1 MIATKLVPPKYRRTL
16 VERERLTS
24 RLDEESYRSLIFIKA
39 ASGFGKTALL
49 TQWRQNLV
57 AQGCKV
63 GWINLDESDNEES
76 AFLAYLM
83 GALQKAG
90 CDFGQGA
97 LAVYQRGEPE
107 AMASF
112 VTALIN
118 DLSTLED
125 EIYLVLEDYHCI
137 TNKAIHALI
146 ERVLAYAPTNF
157 HLAISSRT
165 ELPFSIGQL
174 RIHDRVVEIGAAALR
189 FTHDETHALLAER
202 ISDKIEPERTR
213 AFYDASEGWVA
224 GIQMLAMSWKE
235 SSDPQLRRDASLS
248 GRLQL
253 SETILKSTFERLPA
267 ETTAF
272 LLQVSIFNR
281 FTAALCQEV
290 IGVDNADEV
299 LEKLAS
305 DGVMLVPLDNEARW
319 YRFHPLFTDY
329 LRRRL
334 VSSVIDRLDLLHGKA
349 RAALEHNDPYNSP
362 QFSSFLVAC
371 RANLASVDLPAL
383 HLKAS
388 AWFERHGYLIEAV
401 QHALNAGQTGPAY
414 DLIERCAMT
423 VVAEGG
429 LNTVLAWAESMPPEQ
444 LATRWRLR
452 LAHYWAVVY
461 SSDRESTTVEFEAL
475 ADGVSVPGGI
485 TPFEYQVCRGAA
497 ACQNECSAEV
507 LELDGLWPPTGD
519 AFHNAITCNVLTYA
533 AAATGNYA
541 KVREIQAWQ
550 REKPQQVSWSLTF
563 AYNQA
568 LVAWYTAIQGDLA
581 AAEDMLRKAV
591 LFADEKYGRRSSPA
605 CAVAGYLAEI
615 LYERNALGALDE
627 LLAGRL
633 DVMNQM
639 AFFESLVRA
648 YQTGARLRFS
658 RGEVK
663 AAYDLLDQ
671 LQMYGSSKGLQR
683 PVAAALGERIRMAL
697 LQQDHAYA
705 QLMQQR
711 LEDMAAPFGDESA
724 WSKLGNGL
732 EIPVIARLSRVRCA
746 IAQGETAKALQ
757 YLIPLDDSP
766 VVAMRFDMAV
776 RVRLLRA
783 LALAAQKDS
792 GKAAQAIVETLKI
805 TARAGMVRTYLDEG
819 PSCAALIRSAQDGSA
834 LAEAGADGLRAHV
847 QAILDAFE
855 TAGAAGHEA
864 PARRRD
870 LPAAPLPERLSAR
883 EKDVLQFLVQGMPNK
898 RIATTMNV
906 SIDTVKWHLKNL
918 FSKLDVTDRLQAVDK
933 ARKAD
938 LLNH

>member
-1 MIATKLVPPKYRRTL
+1 MITTKLVPPKYRRAL
-16 VERERLTS
+16 VERHRLTS
-24 RLDEESYRSLIFIKA
+24 RLDEESYRSLIFVKA

-57 AQGCKV
+57 AHGCKV
-63 GWINLDESDNEES
+63 GWLNLDESDNEES
-76 AFLAYLM
+76 QFLAYLM

-107 AMASF
+107 AMIAF
-112 VTALIN
+112 VNALIN
-118 DLSTLED
+118 DLSALE
-125 EIYLVLEDYHCI
+125 EEVYLVLEDYHCI
-137 TNKAIHALI
+137 TNKAIHALT

-174 RIHDRVVEIGAAALR
+174 RIHDRIVELGAVALR

-202 ISDKIEPERTR
+202 IAGDIEPERTR
-213 AFYDASEGWVA
+213 AFHDASEGWVA
-224 GIQMLAMSWKE
+224 GIQMLAMAWKE
-235 SSDPQLRRDASLS
+235 NGDPQLRPDTAPL

-253 SETILKSTFERLPA
+253 SESILKSTFERLPEQTA
-267 ETTAF
+267 AF
-272 LLQVSIFNR
+272 LLRLSIFNR
-281 FTAALCQEV
+281 FTAALCEEV
-290 IGVDNADEV
+290 LGVPNADEV

-305 DGVMLVPLDNEARW
+305 DGVMLVPLDNEAKW

-334 VSSVIDRLDLLHGKA
+334 VMSVIDSLGQLHGKA
-349 RAALEHNDPYNSP
+349 RASLEHSDPYNSP
-362 QFSSFLVAC
+362 QFSAFLVEC
-371 RANLASVDLPAL
+371 RNSLPALDLPAL

-388 AWFERHGYLIEAV
+388 AWFERQGHLIEAV
-401 QHALNAGQTGPAY
+401 RHALNAGQTGPAY

-429 LNTVLAWAESMPPEQ
+429 LNTVLAWAETMPPEQ
-444 LATRWRLR
+444 LASRWRLR

-461 SSDRESTTVEFEAL
+461 SSDRQATLAEFQTL
-475 ADGVSVPGGI
+475 AAGVGAPGGI
-485 TPFEYQVCRGAA
+485 TPFEYLVCTGAA
-497 ACQNECSAEV
+497 ACQNERSAEA

-550 REKPQQVSWSLTF
+550 REHPQQTSWSLTF
-563 AYNQA
+563 AYNKA
-568 LVAWYTAIQGDLA
+568 IVAWYASIQGDFA
-581 AAEDMLRKAV
+581 QAEEMLRKAV
-591 LFADEKYGRRSSPA
+591 QFADERYGRRSSPA

-615 LYERNALGALDE
+615 LYERNALAALDE
-627 LLAGRL
+627 LISGRL

-658 RGEVK
+658 RGEIG
-663 AAYDLLDQ
+663 AADDLLDQ
-671 LQMYGSSKGLQR
+671 LQMYGSSKGLVR

-697 LQQDHAYA
+697 QRQDYLNAL
-705 QLMQQR
+705 LMQQR
-711 LEDMAAPFGDESA
+711 LDEIAAPFGDETQWA
-724 WSKLGNGL
+724 KLGNGL
-732 EIPVIARLSRVRCA
+732 EIPVTARISQARCA
-746 IAQGETAKALQ
+746 IAQGETGQALAC
-757 YLIPLDDSP
+757 LDALSGCP
-766 VVAMRFDMAV
+766 VVAMRFDMTV
-776 RVRLLRA
+776 RVHVLRA
-783 LALAAQKDS
+783 LAHAARKENAEASRELTQ
-792 GKAAQAIVETLKI
+792 VLVM

-819 PSCAALIRSAQDGSA
+819 DACEALIKSA
-834 LAEAGADGLRAHV
+834 LSNLEVPAALRAHAE
-847 QAILDAFE
+847 AIASAFASNGE
-855 TAGAAGHEA
+855 PRLKA
-864 PARRRD
+864 PAQRREHAGD
-870 LPAAPLPERLSAR
+870 PMPERLSAR
-883 EKDVLQFLVQGMPNK
+883 EKDVLHYLMQGMPNK

-933 ARKAD
+933 ARKGEMFD
-938 LLNH
+938 QS